1 VALAWLL
8 AAMPSPAQETSAF
21 AAATAAFETGDY
33 ERALSLFETAR
44 VSGNDSAAL
53 HYNIGVCQYRVG
65 DYTEAAATF
74 ALVRDRFPQFAAVA
88 EYNRGLALSALN
100 DRNAARTAFE
110 RARAGDDDLAG
121 LADSALAR
129 LASPAVPRS
138 RWVGYFDLAAGHD
151 DNVALVDELSLP
163 ATLSASSSFTELIG
177 YAGGR
182 VGQRARLSVS
192 GYSVR
197 YADVS
202 QFDQTAL
209 RVDAA
214 FGWSPGDW
222 RFEAGPHFAE
232 TLLDGDGFERA
243 LGVGLRATRPITER
257 VAFDLRLVYDD
268 LDAPSSRFGFI
279 DGTRQRLRL
288 GLESRGERSRVRVG
302 YEIEANDRA
311 SASVSPDRDRLVLN
325 LQRGAGRWSLEG
337 TLAYRQSDYD
347 DLAAPRHER
356 LTEVGAAARRNLT
369 KGWLFGTEYRLADND
384 SNIAEFSYRSHR
396 VSLSIGKGF

>member
-1 VALAWLL
+1 
-8 AAMPSPAQETSAF
+8 MSCPAQETSAF

-44 VSGNDSAAL
+44 ISGNDSAAL

-100 DRNAARTAFE
+100 DRNAARSAFE
-110 RARAGDDDLAG
+110 RARAGDDALAE

-129 LASPAVPRS
+129 LGSAAVPRS
-138 RWVGYFDLAAGHD
+138 PWVGYFDVAAGHD
-151 DNVALVDELSLP
+151 DNVALIDELSLP
-163 ATLSASSSFTELIG
+163 ATLSASSSFTELVG
-177 YAGGR
+177 YAGR
-182 VGQRARLSVS
+182 RIGQRAHFRFS
-192 GYSVR
+192 GYSVH
-197 YADVS
+197 YTDAS

-209 RVDAA
+209 RVETA

-222 RFEAGPHFAE
+222 RFEASPHFAE

-268 LDAPSSRFGFI
+268 LDAPSSRFAFI

-288 GLESRGERSRVRVG
+288 GLESRGEQFRIRVG

-325 LQRGAGRWSLEG
+325 LQRGAGQWSLEG